1 MSLRLFLFIMPSRN
15 DYILQR
21 HSKFKLKKE
30 ETFIKKQSRQ
40 KKNDSKNCRK
50 TKSDHPKGQPGFAYV
65 RV

>member
-40 KKNDSKNCRK
+40 KKE
-50 TKSDHPKGQPGFAYV
+50 
-65 RV
+65 

>member
-40 KKNDSKNCRK
+40 KRMTVKTAVKQSRTIRKDS
-50 TKSDHPKGQPGFAYV
+50 PALLM
-65 RV
+65 